1 MQRNSKERAAML
13 KRRAEGQRSRVE
25 GVTFVPASRRQR
37 GKLISSPSWCTKK
50 WTKMRR
56 PEWAKK

>member
-13 KRRAEGQRSRVE
+13 KRRAEGQRNRVE
-25 GVTFVPASRRQR
+25 GQTFVPASRRRR
-37 GKLISSPSWCTKK
+37 GKLSSPSWCTKK

-56 PEWAKK
+56 PEWAK